1 MDIYTNWE
9 YTSNKIVDEQ
19 LTDWKQMIDVVTML
33 EHLHEDLG
41 KKYLKMLENEKIDV
55 KTIASYNDKYGVPRL
70 FKFNDNLECSPSTLR
85 YISHAN
91 DICKLIK
98 SKGLSSV
105 NIIEIGGGYGGL
117 CLILNVM
124 SKSMNISINKYY
136 IYDLPYVQKLQR
148 YYLGNFD
155 FLNNIE
161 WMDNNTFGEG
171 LKCENEGLK
180 NILVS
185 NYCLSEI
192 DVEIRKKYLKN
203 LLPDIDGAY
212 MIWNS
217 ESKEGLPFIINEEDE
232 DPQTGSINKKIFF

>member
-9 YTSNKIVDEQ
+9 HTSNKIVDEQ
-19 LTDWKQMIDVVTML
+19 LTDWKQLTDVVVML

-41 KKYLKMLENEKIDV
+41 KKYLEMLESEKIDV

-70 FKFNDNLECSPSTLR
+70 FKFNNNLECSPSTLR

-98 SKGLSSV
+98 SKGLISV
-105 NIIEIGGGYGGL
+105 NIIEIGAGYGGL
-117 CLILNVM
+117 CLILNVL
-124 SKSMNISINKYY
+124 SKSMNITINKYY

-148 YYLGNFD
+148 YYLGNFE
-155 FLNNIE
+155 FLNNIV
-161 WMDNNTFGEG
+161 WMDNSTLGENYND
-171 LKCENEGLK
+171 NEHK
-180 NILVS
+180 SILVS

-192 DVEIRKKYLKN
+192 NVDLRKKYLRN
-203 LLPDIDGAY
+203 LLPVIDGAY

-232 DPQTGSINKKIFF
+232 DPQTGFINKKIFF